1 MRTPATL
8 AIVVVAAC
16 GGEAGLG
23 PDGGAGDGGAGDG
36 GVDAAPVDPLTGAG
50 AVSPVG
56 GGYRFTEGPQWRA
69 ATADWLWSD
78 IDGDTIYRWTG
89 AGAPTV
95 FRAPS
100 GKSNGLALDPGGA
113 LIACEHG
120 GRRVARGDGA
130 SGVTVVDRFE
140 GARLNSPNDV
150 TVRADGTIYFTDPP
164 YGISA
169 AQRELGFM
177 GVFRVAPGGALTA
190 EHRGALTDRP
200 NGVALSP
207 TADRLYVGDSEA
219 ATVHVFDVA
228 ADGAL
233 ANRRVFVTTAATPDG
248 LAVDAAGDLFV
259 ATAAGV
265 EAYAPD
271 GHRWGVLAIPEQPS
285 NVAFG
290 GADGRTLLVTART
303 GVYRVELAVPG
314 LPVR

>member
-1 MRTPATL
+1 MRTWAAL
-8 AIVVVAAC
+8 AIVAAAAC
-16 GGEAGLG
+16 GGADGLDA
-23 PDGGAGDGGAGDG
+23 DGGADGATVDG
-36 GVDAAPVDPLTGAG
+36 GVDAAPVDPLAGAG
-50 AVSPVG
+50 AASQVG

-100 GKSNGLALDPGGA
+100 GNSNGLALDPGGA

-120 GRRVARGDGA
+120 ARRVARGDGA
-130 SGVTVVDRFE
+130 SGATVVDRFE
-140 GARLNSPNDV
+140 GRRLNSPNDV

-164 YGISA
+164 YGISD
-169 AQRELGFM
+169 AQRELAFM

-207 TADRLYVGDSEA
+207 AADRLYVGDSEA

-233 ANRRVFVTTAATPDG
+233 SGRRTFVTTAATPDG

-271 GHRWGVLAIPEQPS
+271 GRRWGVIAVPEQPS

-303 GVYRVELAVPG
+303 GVYQIALAVPG
-314 LPVR
+314 LPTR